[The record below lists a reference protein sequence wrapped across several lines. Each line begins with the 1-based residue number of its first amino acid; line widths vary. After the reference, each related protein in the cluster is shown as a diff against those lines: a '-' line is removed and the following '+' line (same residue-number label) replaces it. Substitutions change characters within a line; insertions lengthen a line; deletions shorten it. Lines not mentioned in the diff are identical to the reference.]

1 MTAEIRAQ
9 IMEKAIEY
17 GTGRDTLRC
26 LALATADTPMDPSDM
41 DLNESSKFAKYEVC
55 APPPRDVSF
64 LSRSLQLF
72 CPSWQDGVQTLE
84 NNLTSLLVI
93 A

>member
-1 MTAEIRAQ
+1 MLDRCSYYRIGTEKLPMTAEIRAQ

-55 APPPRDVSF
+55 VPPGR
-64 LSRSLQLF
+64 
-72 CPSWQDGVQTLE
+72 
-84 NNLTSLLVI
+84 
-93 A
+93 

>member
-55 APPPRDVSF
+55 ANSPSPPPGTLVFRPG
-64 LSRSLQLF
+64 LF
-72 CPSWQDGVQTLE
+72 NCSVHHGRMVFRRWKIT
-84 NNLTSLLVI
+84 
-93 A
+93 